1 MSILE
6 GHILEKEAEY
16 KKKGKKNTWVQNMIE
31 NIGKCKLVTH
41 VGKFTHP
48 ESKITARIERGT
60 NLLSEYVTTDSVIC
74 REDIF
79 YSSAAYMSAARF
91 LDLELEDGRT
101 VLEHIEGGDNEIKI
115 LMEKYG
121 GKYDDFLDALDMAKS
136 SPKMERTEYL
146 LKQVYFPIDNGEYH
160 LLTILP
166 NSSVLCEMTQR
177 VKKMSQERDALK
189 KSEKEIESGRYKEL
203 IGRTVI
209 GFGGTKAQNI
219 SELNFSHTGR
229 HVLLES
235 LPPVLDRKTVQYPT
249 RDFWR
254 NTMKYYYVSY
264 LVSELQNLYRK
275 ENNLAVRN
283 ARENIVQNIIE
294 RVFQVKYQLWHE
306 NPDWISQEKYRDSP
320 NDQVAWLDL
329 EQRIKLTDEILEKL
343 SQDFSRWLIKV
354 YEKTLKRENVALGKE
369 EFVYF
374 SECMKQAIKKEVIW

>member
-6 GHILEKEAEY
+6 GHILEKEEEY

-74 REDIF
+74 RDDIF

-115 LMEKYG
+115 LIEKYG
-121 GKYDDFLDALDMAKS
+121 GKYDDFLDALDMAKN

-146 LKQVYFPIDNGEYH
+146 LKQVYFPIDNEEYH

-177 VKKMSQERDALK
+177 VKKMSKERDALK
-189 KSEKEIESGRYKEL
+189 KSEKEIESG
-203 IGRTVI
+203 GV
-209 GFGGTKAQNI
+209 
-219 SELNFSHTGR
+219 
-229 HVLLES
+229 
-235 LPPVLDRKTVQYPT
+235 
-249 RDFWR
+249 
-254 NTMKYYYVSY
+254 
-264 LVSELQNLYRK
+264 
-275 ENNLAVRN
+275 
-283 ARENIVQNIIE
+283 
-294 RVFQVKYQLWHE
+294 
-306 NPDWISQEKYRDSP
+306 
-320 NDQVAWLDL
+320 
-329 EQRIKLTDEILEKL
+329 
-343 SQDFSRWLIKV
+343 
-354 YEKTLKRENVALGKE
+354 
-369 EFVYF
+369 
-374 SECMKQAIKKEVIW
+374 